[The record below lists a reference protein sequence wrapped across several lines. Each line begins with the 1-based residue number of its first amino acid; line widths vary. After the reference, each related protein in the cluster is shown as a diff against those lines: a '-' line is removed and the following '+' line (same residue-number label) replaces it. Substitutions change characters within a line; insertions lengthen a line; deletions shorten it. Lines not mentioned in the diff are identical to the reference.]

1 MLAACLRDG
10 FVGTFHPL
18 IIDDQTSITRS
29 ATDFREL

>member
-10 FVGTFHPL
+10 FDGPL